1 MNNETNNKMSTQNT
15 QNAKNQLLQG
25 EFLDFSNSQN
35 DFIEL
40 SFHKDKFQ
48 LWLNGSIIKSLKS
61 FKPIQ
66 EHLNFLLSK

>member
-1 MNNETNNKMSTQNT
+1 MKNK
-15 QNAKNQLLQG
+15 LLKG
-25 EFLDFSNSQN
+25 EMLEFTNSQN

-61 FKPIQ
+61 FNPIK
-66 EHLNFLLSK
+66 EHLNFLLTQ